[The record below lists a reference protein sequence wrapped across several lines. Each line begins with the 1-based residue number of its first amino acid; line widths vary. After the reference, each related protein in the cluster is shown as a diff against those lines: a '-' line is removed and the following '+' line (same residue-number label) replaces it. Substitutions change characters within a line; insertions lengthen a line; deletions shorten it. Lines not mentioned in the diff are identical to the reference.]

1 MGMGPGH
8 RGMGGG
14 DPAVAVES
22 RLDNMKA
29 QLKITA
35 AQEASWQVFT
45 AAAKEQAASMSA
57 LRDEQPSTAATAPE
71 RMAERARH
79 MQVRA
84 NGMAKM
90 ASAFNAL
97 YSSLSAE
104 QKAIADQYHGMGGPR
119 AGGRG
124 PRAG

>member
-45 AAAKEQAASMSA
+45 AAAKRRPPA
-57 LRDEQPSTAATAPE
+57 
-71 RMAERARH
+71 
-79 MQVRA
+79 
-84 NGMAKM
+84 
-90 ASAFNAL
+90 
-97 YSSLSAE
+97 
-104 QKAIADQYHGMGGPR
+104 
-119 AGGRG
+119 
-124 PRAG
+124 